1 MPSAPRSTR
10 RRPRAVLI
18 AATVA
23 AALFLAPA
31 ANAGVLS
38 NLLGNPVGTV
48 NTVVGGVAGATG
60 LDPLTAGDCDNDG
73 LTKRFAPWN
82 DASHYFR
89 VGGSSTLAPG
99 KSMTTA
105 PQCVGVTSPTARFI
119 GKSADGASV
128 KVEVITE
135 SGLVLPVGTYKL
147 TKASA
152 PSPVML
158 MVANLLAILSDGM
171 SADVQLRLTAV
182 GGTAV
187 IDELWVDPFKR
198 T

>member
-18 AATVA
+18 AATAA

-31 ANAGVLS
+31 ANAGVLG

-48 NTVVGGVAGATG
+48 NTLVGGVSSTVG
-60 LDPLTAGDCDNDG
+60 LDPLTGGDCVNDG

-82 DASHYFR
+82 DASQYFR
-89 VGGSSTLAPG
+89 VGGSSTLKAG
-99 KSMTTA
+99 QSMTTA
-105 PQCVGVTSPTARFI
+105 PQCVGITSPTARFI

-128 KVEVITE
+128 KVEVITS
-135 SGLVLPVGTYKL
+135 SGLKLPVGTYKL

-158 MVANLLAILSDGM
+158 MVANLLALLSPGM
-171 SADVQLRLTAV
+171 SADVQLKLTAV

-187 IDELWVDPFKR
+187 VEELWVDPFKR

>member
-31 ANAGVLS
+31 ATAGVLS
-38 NLLGNPVGTV
+38 TLLGNPVGTV

>member
-18 AATVA
+18 AATAA

-31 ANAGVLS
+31 ASAGVLS

-48 NTVVGGVAGATG
+48 NSVVGGVAGATG
-60 LDPLTAGDCDNDG
+60 LDPLTAGDCDNIG

-82 DASHYFR
+82 DASQYFR
-89 VGGSSTLAPG
+89 VGGGATLRAG
-99 KSMTTA
+99 QSMTTA

>member
-18 AATVA
+18 AATAA

-48 NTVVGGVAGATG
+48 NSVVGGVAGATG
-60 LDPLTAGDCDNDG
+60 LTPLTGGDCDNGG

-82 DASHYFR
+82 DASPYFR
-89 VGGSSTLAPG
+89 VGGSATLNAG
-99 KSMTTA
+99 QSMTTA

-135 SGLVLPVGTYKL
+135 SGLVLPVGTFKL